1 MKRMIVTAAS
11 EWKHSGAGYFNPEY
25 PRQEIVYDDETNRFY
40 IYDHGTDIGESF
52 YSLDEAA
59 QYVEYNYPNDHV
71 GNELYKKLTEFRGI
85 KSSMTPQEVND
96 AIEQNKPFNIRDYTE
111 YFDPPHDSE
120 ALLPSEIEIG
130 REYIN
135 TEDAS
140 EFNIGTQF
148 KVLDI
153 VPESEREDWEMQFDY
168 VFKVQT
174 ADGNV
179 FNIHYDSEDYVGVLV
194 R

>member
-1 MKRMIVTAAS
+1 MKRMIISSDYSVDRADSVLSDIDGMVEEVWDNYQDDGLSAKEACDIVIDHLTA
-11 EWKHSGAGYFNPEY
+11 EDLYGYKLGKDFT
-25 PRQEIVYDDETNRFY
+25 RKDVMRY
-40 IYDHGTDIGESF
+40 IR
-52 YSLDEAA
+52 
-59 QYVEYNYPNDHV
+59 NYWP
-71 GNELYKKLTEFRGI
+71 GRGI

-120 ALLPSEIEIG
+120 ALLPSEMEIG

-140 EFNIGTQF
+140 EFNMGTQF

-153 VPESEREDWEMQFDY
+153 VPESERDDWEMQFDY

-194 R
+194 E